1 MTSAT
6 DTSSQ
11 REIRYTGLGSA
22 ASAYLIA
29 EIASRAAG
37 RKEQALQSLVVVPNA
52 SIGETVLE
60 DLRFLLPEEFSAVSF
75 FGWEVL
81 PFDALSPAVP
91 VASERISTLARLVR
105 NEPLIVVASVD
116 GLQRAIASKELF
128 QSYSLPLTLGEEIER
143 DEFIASLDRFGYIR
157 ASLVEEVGQYAV
169 RGAIVDVFPAGRE
182 LPLRIELFGDTIES
196 IRVFDPSNQ
205 RSVGKSEANSLLP
218 VREFFLPQSAHVA
231 LPLLKARL
239 SELSLP
245 QSQGAA
251 IEEALTTGASLPG
264 IEHLQAIFLDTPS
277 YLWDYLPDQA
287 PIIVWD
293 DAAVDMA
300 ADQFSDLVQER
311 ALQAEKLGQLF
322 AEPKKA
328 FLSADEFHQALH
340 SQRSHVFN
348 SVEFLRDSDFEQKPE
363 PQSEPEQSAEKRTL
377 DRTLYSNLGL
387 QTSLQTKRRSERPFE
402 PLAEEIRKRLREHLD
417 VAVVVSQTQR
427 LARMRELLLGYEIEA
442 LELEA
447 SFAEWRE
454 YCGQPGW
461 KQKVVL
467 LPGQLSEGFRVLED
481 SFHLISDREIFPEI
495 KERKRPVPK
504 SGAGRFLGSSSQL
517 KDNEHIVHI
526 DYGIGIYRGL
536 KEMTI
541 EGAISDF
548 LELEYAEGAKLFV
561 PVENIGRVQKYTGVE
576 GRTPKLSKLGGQSWE
591 KQKKKVQQNV
601 AELAG
606 QLLHVI
612 AQREVSSGYS
622 FGPPDSEDRAFADRF
637 PFEETADQQAAI
649 DDVLADMA
657 KAQPMDRL
665 VCGDVGYGKTEVAL
679 RAAFKAANAGK
690 QTAVLVP
697 TTILADQHFATF
709 RERLEDSAVSVACV
723 SRFYSSAENKE
734 TLKQLA
740 EGRVD
745 IVIGTHRLLQ
755 KDVVFKDLGLVI
767 VDEEHRFGVAHKER
781 LKRYRAEID
790 VLTMTATPIPRTLQM
805 SLTGIRELSLIE
817 TPPVNR
823 QVIRTYLAPY
833 EQRVVREAISRE
845 LGRGGQVF
853 YIYNRVH
860 NIEVIADEL
869 REIVPEARIGIGH
882 GQMKER
888 ELEKVMH
895 SFIQHELDILV
906 STTIVESGLDI
917 PNANTMIVR
926 NADMFGLA
934 ELYQLRGRV
943 GRGARRAYAY
953 LLVSDPKTLGPEARK
968 RLQVLQSLDDL
979 GVGFRL
985 ALQDMEIRGAGNL
998 LGKDQSGQVNTVG
1011 YELYSRIL
1019 KEAVAQLKKKR
1030 SRTQVENELPEVDPD
1045 MQTGFPA
1052 HIPVSYI
1059 PDVAE
1064 RLLLYQKLIEL
1075 TTVQDASA
1083 AKEEIE
1089 DRFGRAPEEV
1099 IILLELMS
1107 LRALLKR
1114 SAIEKLSYRGAVLR
1128 FAFHQEVKFSADA
1141 VREAIAEHGGAL
1153 QVSQKGQFRLSLP
1166 EQAVESPED
1175 LQDALEAVLRSLLS
1189 SRLKT

>member
-1 MTSAT
+1 MTKNLS
-6 DTSSQ
+6 TSSA

-29 EIASRAAG
+29 AIASRARG
-37 RKEQALQSLVVVPNA
+37 EQDRPLPSLVVVPNA
-52 SIGETVLE
+52 SIGEAVLQ
-60 DLRFLLPEEFSAVSF
+60 DLRFLLPKDVSAVSF

-91 VASERISTLARLVR
+91 VAAERISTLAGLLRE
-105 NEPLIVVASVD
+105 EPQIVVASVD
-116 GLQRAIASKELF
+116 GLQRAIASKEIF
-128 QSYSLPLTLGEEIER
+128 QDYALSLTLGEEIDR
-143 DEFIASLDRFGYIR
+143 TAFIESLDRFGYIR
-157 ASLVEEVGQYAV
+157 ASLVEECGQYAV
-169 RGAIVDVFPAGRE
+169 RGAIVDVFPAGSS
-182 LPLRIELFGDTIES
+182 LPLRVELFGDAIES
-196 IRVFDPSNQ
+196 LRLFDPTNQ
-205 RSVGKSEANSLLP
+205 RSVGPSENISLLP
-218 VREFFLPQSAHVA
+218 VREFFLPQSVESA
-231 LPLLKARL
+231 LPLLKERL

-245 QSQGAA
+245 QSHGMR
-251 IEEALTTGASLPG
+251 IEEALRSGSTYPG
-264 IEHLQAIFLDTPS
+264 IEHLQQIFLQTPS
-277 YLWDYLPDQA
+277 YLWEYLPKDS
-287 PIIVWD
+287 PIIIWD

-300 ADQFSDLVQER
+300 ADEFSTLVAER
-311 ALQAEKLGQLF
+311 AEQAEQLGQLF
-322 AEPKKA
+322 SDPQKT
-328 FLSADEFHQALH
+328 FLSADSFVSKL
-340 SQRSHVFN
+340 RDLRTHVFN
-348 SVEFLRDSDFEQKPE
+348 SVEFLRDSDFESK
-363 PQSEPEQSAEKRTL
+363 STDSKEPEISAEKKTLGRTV
-377 DRTLYSNLGL
+377 YSNLGL
-387 QTSLQTKRRSERPFE
+387 QTALQAKRRSERPFE
-402 PLAEEIRKRLREHLD
+402 PLAEEIKKRRREHLD
-417 VAVVVSQTQR
+417 VAVVVSQKQR
-427 LARMRELLLGYEIEA
+427 LARMRELLLGYELDV
-442 LELEA
+442 LELDV
-447 SFAEWRE
+447 SFAQWRE
-454 YCGQPGW
+454 YCQEPGW
-461 KQKVVL
+461 QQKIVVL
-467 LPGQLSEGFRVLED
+467 PGTLSEGFRVLED
-481 SFHLISDREIFPEI
+481 GFHLISDREIFPEI
-495 KERKRPVPK
+495 KDRKRPVARP
-504 SGAGRFLGSSSQL
+504 GVGRFLGSSSQL
-517 KDNEHIVHI
+517 KDNEHVVHI

-536 KEMTI
+536 KEMQI

-576 GRTPKLSKLGGQSWE
+576 GRSPKLTKLGGQTWE

-612 AQREVSSGYS
+612 AQREVSSGFS
-622 FGPPDSEDRAFADRF
+622 FGPPDAEDRAFADSF
-637 PFEETADQQAAI
+637 PFEETLDQQAAI
-649 DDVLADMA
+649 DDVLADMQ
-657 KAQPMDRL
+657 KPRPMDRL

-679 RAAFKAANAGK
+679 RAAFKAANSGK

-709 RERLEDSAVSVACV
+709 CERFEDSAISVACI
-723 SRFYSSAENKE
+723 SRFYSSAQNKE
-734 TLKQLA
+734 TLQQLA
-740 EGRVD
+740 AGKVD

-755 KDVVFKDLGLVI
+755 KDVQFKDLGLVI

-833 EQRVVREAISRE
+833 EERVVREAITRE

-860 NIEVIADEL
+860 NINLIADEL

-917 PNANTMIVR
+917 PNANTIVVR

-1019 KEAVAQLKKKR
+1019 KEAVIQLKRKSARQPLKA
-1030 SRTQVENELPEVDPD
+1030 ELPEVDPD

-1075 TTVQDASA
+1075 TTVQDAA
-1083 AKEEIE
+1083 AVKEEVE

-1099 IILLELMS
+1099 LILLELMS

-1114 SAIEKLSYRGAVLR
+1114 SAIDKLVYRNNELR
-1128 FAFHQEVKFSADA
+1128 FSFHSELKFKAET
-1141 VREAIAEHGGAL
+1141 VRKVIAEHGGAL
-1153 QVSQKGQFRLSLP
+1153 QCTQSGQYRLSLP
-1166 EQAVESPED
+1166 KEVVNSPED
-1175 LQDALEAVLRSLLS
+1175 LEDALEGVLGGLLG
-1189 SRLKT
+1189 SRVG